1 MTATIIPIGPRLHTP
16 IGHVIRT
23 GDLSYRQYEHLHA
36 EGSLPAKHVIVDAS
50 KAQRQEDFIRAL
62 RAGGADVILDTKA
75 AELSEVGRFRGTA
88 RGAPWAAAE
97 EDRPLKPEDFQP
109 SANTN
114 LFGQIAR
121 MAVELD
127 VVAVMAPTHF
137 LRNGADDSW
146 LSDDREGVDRL
157 RSALDREGGET
168 IGIDY
173 PLILPHTRLQDEK
186 DRASI
191 VRALDGLPFD
201 NLVLRLSGFGS
212 NAMPLAVKQTLT
224 AIEALHRLG
233 SPVILDHVGGLVGL
247 SALAFGFASG
257 IAHGVGERYQF
268 NARDWHKLAKK
279 REKGASFGR
288 PVYLPLP
295 GLDKAFRAR
304 DLRAIA
310 SSTGGRRLIACPD
323 RGCCPRGL
331 SSMLENPR
339 AHIAR
344 QQFAVINRLASVP
357 DTRRIGHFLDTDL
370 RDAER
375 AARDLARLNTGND
388 KLDGTLVK
396 GRERIDRLA
405 RMYESLAER
414 ERGASPSMGQRN
426 SRGVTSRHGVA

>member
-1 MTATIIPIGPRLHTP
+1 MA
-16 IGHVIRT
+16 IRT
-23 GDLSYRQYEHLHA
+23 TGKESIGCGRR
-36 EGSLPAKHVIVDAS
+36 STV
-50 KAQRQEDFIRAL
+50 RAV
-62 RAGGADVILDTKA
+62 R
-75 AELSEVGRFRGTA
+75 
-88 RGAPWAAAE
+88 
-97 EDRPLKPEDFQP
+97 
-109 SANTN
+109 
-114 LFGQIAR
+114 
-121 MAVELD
+121 
-127 VVAVMAPTHF
+127 
-137 LRNGADDSW
+137 
-146 LSDDREGVDRL
+146 RL
-157 RSALDREGGET
+157 EST
-168 IGIDY
+168 
-173 PLILPHTRLQDEK
+173 TRLFCHTLVCRTRRIGLASCGRSMGYPSTTSFFACQDS
-186 DRASI
+186 A
-191 VRALDGLPFD
+191 
-201 NLVLRLSGFGS
+201 S

-310 SSTGGRRLIACPD
+310 SSTGGRRLVACPD

-357 DTRRIGHFLDTDL
+357 DTRGSDI
-370 RDAER
+370 
-375 AARDLARLNTGND
+375 
-388 KLDGTLVK
+388 
-396 GRERIDRLA
+396 
-405 RMYESLAER
+405 S
-414 ERGASPSMGQRN
+414 
-426 SRGVTSRHGVA
+426 